1 MKKITLTDKDGVQFV
16 IEVALLE
23 MVWRNNT
30 GCSIKIFNGGQIN
43 VLESLEDIC
52 RKVVQVC

>member
-1 MKKITLTDKDGVQFV
+1 MKKIVLTDKGGVQFT

-23 MVWRNNT
+23 MIWCNNT